1 MIVFWWRNFDEGL
14 SIKKLKLNTL
24 MNDFH
29 WTTRTKT
36 FIANEC
42 IFIANECIFL
52 QVIVLSSLIHWLPAF
67 NECIFIKNSLI
78 TYIQWMYFHYW
89 FIDYLLAAAAAAA
102 ATAAA
107 LEAAAAAA
115 TAAAA
120 EGDPADD
127 PEDPYWKN

>member
-1 MIVFWWRNFDEGL
+1 
-14 SIKKLKLNTL
+14 
-24 MNDFH
+24 
-29 WTTRTKT
+29 
-36 FIANEC
+36 
-42 IFIANECIFL
+42 
-52 QVIVLSSLIHWLPAF
+52 
-67 NECIFIKNSLI
+67 
-78 TYIQWMYFHYW
+78 MYFHYW

-127 PEDPYWKN
+127 PDDPYWKIKPDLLVMCKLNNTEVLKKLNRNGWLCVNKKMLK